1 MSENSPPIGE
11 LTDTVVAIISDI
23 RKERD
28 RALKE
33 VIPLRRALRDLI
45 VSADRVRTTQSGSSV
60 WIHKNALT
68 DLYWDSRKA
77 EVVLNQVM
85 VKST

>member
-1 MSENSPPIGE
+1 MSENAPPRGE
-11 LTDTVVAIISDI
+11 LTQAVVALIADI

-45 VSADRVRTTQSGSSV
+45 VSADRVQSTKSCSSV
-60 WIHKNALT
+60 WIHMSAMT
-68 DLYWDSRKA
+68 DLYWNSRKA
-77 EVVLNQVM
+77 EAVLNQGQ
-85 VKST
+85 

>member
-1 MSENSPPIGE
+1 MSEKENDPPYGE
-11 LTDTVVAIISDI
+11 LTHAVVALISDI

-45 VSADRVRTTQSGSSV
+45 VSADRV
-60 WIHKNALT
+60 
-68 DLYWDSRKA
+68 LYWDEAR
-77 EVVLNQVM
+77 LR
-85 VKST
+85 

>member
-1 MSENSPPIGE
+1 MSENGTPYGE
-11 LTDTVVAIISDI
+11 LTQAVVALIADI

-28 RALKE
+28 LALKE

-45 VSADRVRTTQSGSSV
+45 VSADRVQSTKSGSSV
-60 WIHKNALT
+60 WIGMNALT

-77 EVVLNQVM
+77 EAVLNQHHG
-85 VKST
+85 